1 METTPVATMGKGGGE
16 IKNLESKEQE
26 IKNSGRKLIRTGGRW
41 SLGEVTFD
49 DL

>member
-26 IKNSGRKLIRTGGRW
+26 IKNSGRKLKIRTGGSW
-41 SLGEVTFD
+41 SL
-49 DL
+49 